1 MALVP
6 IAVRLSIEFDLGVMF
21 FVRVCADEKDDMA
34 NADSERFSSIIN
46 KVESLHQHGKDRPLF
61 AGSRAVF
68 EVLGG
73 DFPHCSFGSHQVVLS
88 VDMCACF

>member
-1 MALVP
+1 M
-6 IAVRLSIEFDLGVMF
+6 IAVRLSVEFDLGVMF
-21 FVRVCADEKDDMA
+21 VCADEKDDMA

-73 DFPHCSFGSHQVVLS
+73 DFPHCSFGSQVVLS

>member
-1 MALVP
+1 M
-6 IAVRLSIEFDLGVMF
+6 IAVRLSVEFDLGVMF
-21 FVRVCADEKDDMA
+21 VCADEKDDMA

-68 EVLGG
+68 VVFGG